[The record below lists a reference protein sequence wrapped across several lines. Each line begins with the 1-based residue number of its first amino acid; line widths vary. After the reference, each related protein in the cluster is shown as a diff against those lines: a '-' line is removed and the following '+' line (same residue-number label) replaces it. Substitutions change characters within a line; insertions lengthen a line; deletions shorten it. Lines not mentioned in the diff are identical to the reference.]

1 MSSLSPPSSPRHR
14 GSRVKSPSSAP
25 AVIGGYGGGAGSFR
39 GGGRAELKN
48 AVERFGCL
56 LISAMYRRRGVLMF
70 APLLYISGILMY
82 MGTMGFNGVDKSR
95 SAVADAVGP
104 GSVYRSPQVFEK
116 LWPFM
121 EAESNRSS
129 NMVIAGF
136 HCSNLEYC
144 SLFCGV
150 TVALRVIVNLLF

>member
-14 GSRVKSPSSAP
+14 GGRVKSPRSAP
-25 AVIGGYGGGAGSFR
+25 AAVGGYGGGAGGFR
-39 GGGRAELKN
+39 GGGGRAELKN

-82 MGTMGFNGVDKSR
+82 MGTMGFNSMDKSGGG
-95 SAVADAVGP
+95 VADATGP

-136 HCSNLEYC
+136 FIFLKFLILFVD
-144 SLFCGV
+144 SL
-150 TVALRVIVNLLF
+150 LHYN